1 VIAALERCGWAA
13 AGIATA
19 SALLSERRHARRL
32 ECVARASHE
41 LRGPIT
47 AARLGLEA
55 GMRDGAISRPRLRA
69 LGLKLERATLA
80 LADLS
85 CAAGGRVTGLRREE
99 VELRA
104 VVGDCVEALGA
115 AAAERAAELRLDWP
129 GPRVVV
135 LGDRLRLAQ
144 AVDNLLANA
153 IEHGGGLIEVGGRV
167 GDGAVRLEVT
177 DGGPGLPA
185 PVAELASRVRQ
196 GRGWRGRGLAIASS
210 IARDHGGRVAAA
222 PSDRGARVV
231 LELPAA

>member
-1 VIAALERCGWAA
+1 VIAALERCRWAA

-19 SALLSERRHARRL
+19 SVLVSGRRHARRL

-55 GMRDGAISRPRLRA
+55 GVRDGGISCARLRA
-69 LGLKLERATLA
+69 LHLELERATLA

-85 CAAGGRVTGLRREE
+85 GAAGERVTASRLDE
-99 VELRA
+99 VDLNA
-104 VVGDCVEALGA
+104 VVGDCVEALRP
-115 AAAERAAELRLDWP
+115 AAAERGAELRLDWP
-129 GPRVVV
+129 CPAVVV

-153 IEHGGGLIEVGGRV
+153 IEHGGGLIEVAGRV
-167 GDGAVRLEVT
+167 GREAVRLEVT

-185 PVAELASRVRQ
+185 PVAELTSRARQ

-222 PSDRGARVV
+222 PSDRGGRVV

>member
-1 VIAALERCGWAA
+1 VISALERGGWVA

-55 GMRDGAISRPRLRA
+55 GDIPPPRLRA
-69 LGLKLERATLA
+69 LELELDRATLA

-85 CAAGGRVTGLRREE
+85 CAAGGRVTAPRLEE
-99 VELRA
+99 VDVNA
-104 VVGDCVEALGA
+104 VVGDCVEALRPA
-115 AAAERAAELRLDWP
+115 AVERAAELRLDWP
-129 GPRVVV
+129 GPAAVV
-135 LGDRLRLAQ
+135 LGDRLRIAQ

-153 IEHGGGLIEVGGRV
+153 IEHGGGLIEVAGRV
-167 GDGAVRLEVT
+167 VDGAVRLEVT
-177 DGGPGLPA
+177 DGGPGLSA
-185 PVAELASRVRQ
+185 PVAELASRVRR